1 MTNLIPCLLEQNQKE
16 YPTDRRYQI
25 TWRTNE
31 PMSRHTTFR
40 IGGSAALYAVCET
53 MEALAYMV
61 TLCRTN
67 NIRYMV
73 LGCGS
78 NVLFADEGYD
88 GVILSTTGLHEIRVE
103 ENILH
108 VQAGASLTAAA
119 KLARDAS
126 LTGMEFAHGIPGSL
140 GGAVFMNAGAYDG
153 EMKDIVLESTYLDAA
168 TGEIHTLT
176 GEAHQFGYRESVYR
190 AHPAWIIL
198 SAKLRLQPGNKDEIT
213 AKMDDLMSRR
223 ISKQP
228 LEYPSAGST
237 FKRYPGRY
245 TAQMIDELGMKGWQI
260 GGAQVSE
267 KHAGFIINKGGAT
280 CADVLAL
287 IGKIQETIYES
298 YGIRIECELI
308 PIR

>member
-1 MTNLIPCLLEQNQKE
+1 MTEKLHALIA
-16 YPTDRRYQI
+16 QI
-25 TWRTNE
+25 EAYNHIEAKIEIRQNE

-53 MEALAYMV
+53 MEALAYLIS
-61 TLCRTN
+61 LCQAN
-67 NIRYMV
+67 DIRYMV

-119 KLARDAS
+119 KAARDAS

-198 SAKLRLQPGNKDEIT
+198 SAKLQLQPGNKDEIT

-223 ISKQP
+223 IAKQP

-287 IGKIQETIYES
+287 IEKIQETIYES